1 MGAFFNFFMQ
11 RVHLLLH
18 DMSSKKCRVSEFF
31 EGPVPLDRPLI
42 LLASEFKMFFV
53 KIVNAFINTSIKHHF
68 VFNLP

>member
-18 DMSSKKCRVSEFF
+18 DMCSKKCRVSEFF
-31 EGPVPLDRPLI
+31 EGPLPLDRPLI

-53 KIVNAFINTSIKHHF
+53 KTVNAFINTSIKHHF